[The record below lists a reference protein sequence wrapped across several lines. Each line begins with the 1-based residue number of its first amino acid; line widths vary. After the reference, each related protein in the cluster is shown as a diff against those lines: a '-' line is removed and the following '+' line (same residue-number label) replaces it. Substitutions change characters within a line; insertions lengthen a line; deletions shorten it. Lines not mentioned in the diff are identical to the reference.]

1 MDINFV
7 GKISRKAF
15 VYKLNYL
22 WANIVI
28 FLYFL
33 LPEKICRQN
42 NWVILAIHT

>member
-22 WANIVI
+22 ANIVI

-42 NWVILAIHT
+42 NWVILATHT